1 MSYKQIN
8 SENSPFSVINGTFLI
23 RSAGGSG
30 MTFYDYLTERE
41 YTYRSYDDNR
51 HEHGVVI
58 DGLRGETIIKS
69 RRHDKLEEHV
79 CDFIEAFENHMKTI
93 GNTGDMTSLCIGFK
107 HMRKS
112 KSFSMVVQSELQKG
126 LCGGP
131 DYYPFTILVSRDPG
145 GECYYE
151 LTYGYGY
158 HDKISSGGYNVM
170 ELLNNNALLDANQIK
185 LIVKQLRAYQEFIDY

>member
-8 SENSPFSVINGTFLI
+8 SENGPFSVINGTFLI

-58 DGLRGETIIKS
+58 DGLRGETITKFQ
-69 RRHDKLEEHV
+69 RKDKLEEHV
-79 CDFIEAFENHMKTI
+79 CEFIEAFENHMKTI
-93 GNTGDMTSLCIGFK
+93 GSTGDMTSLCVEFK

-126 LCGGP
+126 LCRGLN
-131 DYYPFTILVSRDPG
+131 YYPFTILVSRDPG
-145 GECYYE
+145 GAIYYE

-158 HDKISSGGYNVM
+158 HDKISVGSYNVM
-170 ELLNNNALLDANQIK
+170 KLLNDFVLLDANQIK
-185 LIVKQLRAYQEFIDY
+185 LIVKQLRAYQEYIDY

>member
-41 YTYRSYDDNR
+41 YTYRTYDDNR

-58 DGLRGETIIKS
+58 DGLRGEVITKS
-69 RRHDKLEEHV
+69 WRSDKLEKHV
-79 CDFIEAFENHMKTI
+79 FDFINAFEEHMKTI
-93 GNTGDMTSLCIGFK
+93 GNTGDMTSLCIEFK

-112 KSFSMVVQSELQKG
+112 KSFSMVIQSELQKG
-126 LCGGP
+126 LCHGQN
-131 DYYPFTILVSRDPG
+131 YYPFSILVSRDPG
-145 GECYYE
+145 GECFYE
-151 LTYGYGY
+151 LIYGYGY
-158 HDKISSGGYNVM
+158 GDKITASGYNIM
-170 ELLNNNALLDANQIK
+170 EVLNNHALLDPGQIK
-185 LIVKQLRAYQEFIDY
+185 LIVKQLRAYQEYIDY